1 MRIGRSVCRLGIVS
15 ARIATA
21 MLGGRIHDPTRIIE
35 YSDDARGFLFSG
47 VRNVALLPILV
58 LLLLLSAVKVWLI
71 VEALTG

>member
-21 MLGGRIHDPTRIIE
+21 MLGGRIHDPTRSIE
-35 YSDDARGFLFSG
+35 YGDDARGFLFSG
-47 VRNVALLPILV
+47 VLNVALIPILV

>member
-21 MLGGRIHDPTRIIE
+21 MLGGRIHNPTRSIE
-35 YSDDARGFLFSG
+35 YGDDARAFLFSG

-58 LLLLLSAVKVWLI
+58 LLLLLSAVKVWLT
-71 VEALTG
+71 VVALTG